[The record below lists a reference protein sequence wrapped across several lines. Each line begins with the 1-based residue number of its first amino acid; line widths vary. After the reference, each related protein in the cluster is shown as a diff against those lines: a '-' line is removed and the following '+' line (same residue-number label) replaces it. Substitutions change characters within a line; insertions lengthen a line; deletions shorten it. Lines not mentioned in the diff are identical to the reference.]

1 MPSSARL
8 DLEPDTLAIWY
19 RSRRY
24 SPLVERHRKLPPAL
38 DKTVN
43 TLAIALIV
51 VGALFSL
58 GVPSALGLSYFPQ
71 QFLGF
76 VLGATLAIV
85 FARLPMRR
93 GRDMDRLPWYDA
105 TLALLGLSVG
115 AYVVLRYPTI
125 AYEITFPTA
134 DKYVLG
140 GVAMV
145 LVLEACRRIYG
156 PVLPVVTLVFVFYA
170 AYASHFP
177 GIFRARSIAWP
188 RLATELYLGPEG
200 ILGVALMVVATVVL
214 VFVLFGQL
222 LFAMGGGDIFTDVAS
237 SLMGRFRGG
246 PAKVAVLGSALF
258 GSISGSAVANVAIT
272 GTVTIPMMKRIG
284 YRPEVAAA
292 VEAAASTGGLVA
304 PPVMSV
310 VAFLMAE
317 YLQIPYGR
325 VVLAAALPALLY
337 FGAILVQVDLEAGRA
352 GIEGMKP
359 EEIPRLGDV
368 FKRGWAFLLP
378 VPVLVFT
385 LVVLFWE
392 PAKAGMFSVLVLLV
406 TGFWYVRDKS
416 WRWWLESLAR
426 VGISMTEIL
435 TIAAVVGLIIG
446 SAAFTGLGFTLSLP
460 LLQLGEVSVLL
471 FLFVTALISIVL
483 GMGLPGIAIY
493 FMQVA
498 LIVPALTEFG
508 ILPIAAH
515 FFIYYFG
522 VFSFITPP
530 VCIAAIAAASMANAG
545 PMRTAWEAVKLGVV
559 AFIVPFVFVL
569 SPSLLGE
576 GPWWRMTVDF
586 ATASGGVVAGSAAL
600 RGFIVHPIPRLGRLA
615 LGGAA
620 VALFVPLSISDAAW
634 LANAAGMVVLATI
647 VGANWRRSR

>member
-1 MPSSARL
+1 M
-8 DLEPDTLAIWY
+8 TK
-19 RSRRY
+19 RY
-24 SPLVERHRKLPPAL
+24 RKLPAL
-38 DKTVN
+38 LDTAVKTV
-43 TLAIALIV
+43 AIALIGT
-51 VGALFSL
+51 GALVSL

-76 VLGATLAIV
+76 VLGGTLAIT
-85 FARLPMRR
+85 FMLLPART
-93 GRDMDRLPWYDA
+93 GRALEQLPWYDA
-105 TLALLGLSVG
+105 LLALAGIGVGL
-115 AYVVLRYPTI
+115 YVVVWYPRI

-140 GVAMV
+140 TLAMV

-156 PVLPVVTLVFVFYA
+156 IVLPLVTASFVAYA
-170 AYASHFP
+170 AFASEFP
-177 GIFRARSIAWP
+177 GIFRARSIEWT

-222 LFAMGGGDIFTDVAS
+222 LFAMGGGEVFTDVAS
-237 SLMGRFRGG
+237 AAMGRYRGG

-272 GTVTIPMMKRIG
+272 GTVTIPLMKRIG
-284 YRPEVAAA
+284 YRPEVAGA

-317 YLQIPYGR
+317 YLQIPYAR
-325 VVLAAALPALLY
+325 VVLAATLPALLY
-337 FGAILVQVDLEAGRA
+337 FAAILIQVDLEAGRA
-352 GIEGMKP
+352 GIEGMASD
-359 EEIPRLGDV
+359 EIPRLGSV
-368 FKRGWAFLLP
+368 LKRGWAFLLP

-406 TGFWYVRDKS
+406 SGFWFVRDKPV
-416 WRWWLESLAR
+416 RWWLDRLAA
-426 VGISMTEIL
+426 VGISVSEIL
-435 TIAAVVGLIIG
+435 AIAAVVGLIIG

-460 LLQLGEVSVLL
+460 LLRLGELSVFL
-471 FLFVTALISIVL
+471 FLGVTALISIVL

-530 VCIAAIAAASMANAG
+530 VCISAIAAASIAGAG

-569 SPSLLGE
+569 SPALLGE
-576 GPWWRMTVDF
+576 GAIWQMAVDF
-586 ATASGGVVAGSAAL
+586 ASAAGGVVALSASL
-600 RGFIVHPIPRLGRLA
+600 RAFAAGPLTAVSRLVLA
-615 LGGAA
+615 ACSF
-620 VALFVPLSISDAAW
+620 ALFVPVGLAHGAW
-634 LANAAGMVVLATI
+634 MVNVLGAIPVLAI
-647 VGANWRRSR
+647 LGANWRQSR

>member
-1 MPSSARL
+1 MT
-8 DLEPDTLAIWY
+8 D
-19 RSRRY
+19 RY
-24 SPLVERHRKLPPAL
+24 RKLAPPLDHAVKAL
-38 DKTVN
+38 AV
-43 TLAIALIV
+43 ALMV

-58 GVPSALGLSYFPQ
+58 EVPSALGLRYFPQ

-76 VLGATLAIV
+76 ILGATLAIV
-85 FARLPMRR
+85 FALLPARS
-93 GRDMDRLPWYDA
+93 GRSQDRLPWYDA
-105 TLALLGLSVG
+105 LLALLGIGIG
-115 AYVVLRYPTI
+115 AYVVVWYPKI

-134 DKYVLG
+134 DKVILG
-140 GVAMV
+140 TVAIV

-156 PVLPVVTLVFVFYA
+156 PVLPLVAISFVGYA
-170 AYASHFP
+170 AFASEFP
-177 GIFRARSIAWP
+177 GLFRARSIEWS

-200 ILGVALMVVATVVL
+200 ILGVALMVVATIVL

-222 LFAMGGGDIFTDVAS
+222 LFAMGGGEVFTDVAS
-237 SLMGRFRGG
+237 ALMGRYRGG
-246 PAKVAVLGSALF
+246 PAKVAVVGSALF

-292 VEAAASTGGLVA
+292 VEAAASTGGLVT

-317 YLQIPYGR
+317 YLEIPYGR
-325 VVLAAALPALLY
+325 VVVAAALPALLY
-337 FGAILVQVDLEAGRA
+337 FAAILVQVDLEAGRA
-352 GIEGMKP
+352 GIEGINP
-359 EEIPRLGDV
+359 EDVPRLRCV
-368 FKRGWAFLLP
+368 LKRGWAFLIP
-378 VPVLVFT
+378 APVLVFT

-392 PAKAGMFSVLVLLV
+392 PAKAGMFAVLVLLV
-406 TGFWYVRDKS
+406 SGFWFVRDKS
-416 WRWWLESLAR
+416 VRWWLETIAK
-426 VGISMTEIL
+426 VGISVTEIL
-435 TIAAVVGLIIG
+435 AIAALVGLIIG

-460 LLQLGEVSVLL
+460 LLQLGEVSVFL
-471 FLFVTALISIVL
+471 FLGVTALISIVL

-530 VCIAAIAAASMANAG
+530 VCISAIAAASIAGAG
-545 PMRTAWEAVKLGVV
+545 PMRTGWEAVKLGVV

-576 GPWWRMTVDF
+576 GPLWVMAVDF
-586 ATASGGVVAGSAAL
+586 GTAAAGVIAVSAAL
-600 RGFIVHPIPRLGRLA
+600 RGFAVGPVAALGRVA
-615 LGGAA
+615 LGACA
-620 VALFVPLSISDAAW
+620 LALFVPLSLAESAW
-634 LANAAGMVVLATI
+634 IANVVGAVVLAAI
-647 VGANWRRSR
+647 LGANWRQSR

>member
-1 MPSSARL
+1 MARYRELRPPL
-8 DLEPDTLAIWY
+8 DRAIKALA
-19 RSRRY
+19 
-24 SPLVERHRKLPPAL
+24 V
-38 DKTVN
+38 
-43 TLAIALIV
+43 ALIV
-51 VGALFSL
+51 IGALFSL
-58 GVPSALGLSYFPQ
+58 GIPSALGLSYFPQ
-71 QFLGF
+71 QYLGF
-76 VLGATLAIV
+76 VLGVTLAIV
-85 FARLPMRR
+85 FALLPAWH
-93 GRDMDRLPWYDA
+93 GRTMDRLPWYDA
-105 TLALLGLSVG
+105 VLALAGLGIG
-115 AYVVLRYPTI
+115 AYIVVWYPKI
-125 AYEITFPTA
+125 AYEITFPTP
-134 DKYVLG
+134 DKYLLG
-140 GVAMV
+140 TLAMV

-156 PVLPVVTLVFVFYA
+156 VVLPLVTLAFVGYA
-170 AYASHFP
+170 AFASHFP
-177 GIFRARSIAWP
+177 GIFRARSIEWT

-200 ILGVALMVVATVVL
+200 ILGVALMVVATIVL
-214 VFVLFGQL
+214 VFVLFGRL
-222 LFAMGGGDIFTDVAS
+222 LFAMGGGDVFTDVAS
-237 SLMGRFRGG
+237 ALMGRYRGG

-272 GTVTIPMMKRIG
+272 GTVTIPLMKRIG
-284 YRPEVAAA
+284 YRSEVAAA

-337 FGAILVQVDLEAGRA
+337 FAAILVQVDFEAGRT
-352 GIEGMKP
+352 GIAGMKP
-359 EEIPRLGDV
+359 EEVPKLGAV
-368 FKRGWAFLLP
+368 LKRGWAFLVP

-392 PAKAGMFSVLVLLV
+392 PAKAGMFSVLVLMV
-406 TGFWYVRDKS
+406 SGFWFVRDKPF
-416 WRWWLESLAR
+416 RWWLDTLAK
-426 VGISMTEIL
+426 VGIAVTEIL

-460 LLQLGEVSVLL
+460 LLQLGELSVFL
-471 FLFVTALISIVL
+471 FLAVTALISIVL

-530 VCIAAIAAASMANAG
+530 VCISAIAAASIADAG

-576 GPWWRMTVDF
+576 GPLWRMAVDF
-586 ATASGGVVAGSAAL
+586 LTAAGGVVAVSAAL
-600 RGFIVHPIPRLGRLA
+600 RGFAVRPIAHLARVVLGVAA
-615 LGGAA
+615 L
-620 VALFVPLSISDAAW
+620 ALFVPLSIADSAW
-634 LANAAGMVVLATI
+634 MANAAGAVALIVI
-647 VGANWRRSR
+647 VGTNWRQSR

>member
-1 MPSSARL
+1 MSG
-8 DLEPDTLAIWY
+8 
-19 RSRRY
+19 RY
-24 SPLVERHRKLPPAL
+24 RKLAPPLDNAVKGLATAL
-38 DKTVN
+38 M
-43 TLAIALIV
+43 V
-51 VGALFSL
+51 VGAVFSL
-58 GVPSALGLSYFPQ
+58 GVPSALGLRYFPQ

-76 VLGATLAIV
+76 ILGATLAIV
-85 FARLPMRR
+85 FALLPARS
-93 GRDMDRLPWYDA
+93 GRTMDRLPWYDA
-105 TLALLGLSVG
+105 LLALLGIAIGV
-115 AYVVLRYPTI
+115 YVIVWYPKI

-134 DKYVLG
+134 DKYILG
-140 GVAMV
+140 MVALV

-156 PVLPVVTLVFVFYA
+156 PVLPLVALAFVGYA
-170 AYASHFP
+170 AFASEFP
-177 GIFRARSIAWP
+177 GIFRARSIEWT

-200 ILGVALMVVATVVL
+200 ILGVALMVVATIVL

-222 LFAMGGGDIFTDVAS
+222 LFAMGGGDVFTDVAMA
-237 SLMGRFRGG
+237 LMGRYRGG

-272 GTVTIPMMKRIG
+272 GTVTIPLMKRIG

-325 VVLAAALPALLY
+325 VVLAAAAPALLY

-352 GIEGMKP
+352 GIEGMTP
-359 EEIPRLGDV
+359 EEVPRLGAV
-368 FKRGWAFLLP
+368 LKRGWPFLVP
-378 VPVLVFT
+378 APVLVFT

-392 PAKAGMFSVLVLLV
+392 PAKAGMFAVLVLFV
-406 TGFWYVRDKS
+406 TGFWFVRHKPV
-416 WRWWLESLAR
+416 RWWLDTVAK
-426 VGISMTEIL
+426 VGISVTEIL
-435 TIAAVVGLIIG
+435 ALAAVVGLIIG

-460 LLQLGEVSVLL
+460 LLQLGEVSVFL
-471 FLFVTALISIVL
+471 FLLVTALISIVL

-498 LIVPALTEFG
+498 LIVPALIEFG

-530 VCIAAIAAASMANAG
+530 VCISAIAAASIAGAG

-559 AFIVPFVFVL
+559 AFIVPFVFVM

-576 GPWWRMTVDF
+576 GPLWLMAVDF
-586 ATASGGVVAGSAAL
+586 ATAAGGVVAVSAAL
-600 RGFIVHPIPRLGRLA
+600 RGFAVGPVATLSRLVLGAAALA
-615 LGGAA
+615 L
-620 VALFVPLSISDAAW
+620 FMPLSFSDIAW
-634 LANAAGMVVLATI
+634 FANGLGIVVLALI
-647 VGANWRRSR
+647 LGANWQQSR

>member
-1 MPSSARL
+1 VTGRYRELAPPL
-8 DLEPDTLAIWY
+8 DRA
-19 RSRRY
+19 
-24 SPLVERHRKLPPAL
+24 VKAM
-38 DKTVN
+38 
-43 TLAIALIV
+43 AIAVIA

-58 GVPSALGLSYFPQ
+58 GVPSALGLRYFPQ

-76 VLGATLAIV
+76 ILGTTLAIV
-85 FARLPMRR
+85 FALLPARS
-93 GRDMDRLPWYDA
+93 GRSLDRLPWYDA
-105 TLALLGLSVG
+105 VAALSGMGIG
-115 AYVVLRYPTI
+115 AYVVVWYPKI

-134 DKYVLG
+134 DKYLLG
-140 GVAMV
+140 TLAIV

-156 PVLPVVTLVFVFYA
+156 PVLPLVAMVFVGYA
-170 AYASHFP
+170 AFASEFP
-177 GIFRARSIAWP
+177 GLLRARSIEWT

-200 ILGVALMVVATVVL
+200 VLGVALMVVATIVL

-222 LFAMGGGDIFTDVAS
+222 LFAMGGGDVFTDAAS
-237 SLMGRFRGG
+237 AMMGRYRGG

-272 GTVTIPMMKRIG
+272 GTLTIPMMKRIG

-292 VEAAASTGGLVA
+292 VEAAASTGGLVT

-337 FGAILVQVDLEAGRA
+337 FTAILVQVDLEAGRA
-352 GIEGMKP
+352 GIRGMKP
-359 EEIPRLGDV
+359 EEVPRLRSV
-368 FKRGWAFLLP
+368 LKRGWAFLIP
-378 VPVLVFT
+378 APVLVFT

-392 PAKAGMFSVLVLLV
+392 PAKAGMFAVLVLLV
-406 TGFWYVRDKS
+406 SGFWFVRDEPL
-416 WRWWLESLAR
+416 RWWLETIAK
-426 VGISMTEIL
+426 VGVSVTEIL
-435 TIAAVVGLIIG
+435 AIAAVVGLIIG

-460 LLQLGEVSVLL
+460 LLQLGEVSVFL
-471 FLFVTALISIVL
+471 FLGVTALISIVL

-498 LIVPALTEFG
+498 LIVPALTDFG
-508 ILPIAAH
+508 ILPLAAH

-530 VCIAAIAAASMANAG
+530 VCISAIAAASIAEAG

-559 AFIVPFVFVL
+559 AFIIPFVFVC

-576 GPWWRMTVDF
+576 GPLWVMAVDF
-586 ATASGGVVAGSAAL
+586 LTAAAGVVAVSAAL
-600 RGFIVHPIPRLGRLA
+600 RGFAVAAVGAFGRLA
-615 LGGAA
+615 LGASS
-620 VALFVPLSISDAAW
+620 VALFLPLNFADAAW
-634 LANAAGMVVLATI
+634 IANGLGGVALAAIL
-647 VGANWRRSR
+647 GANWRQSR

>member
-1 MPSSARL
+1 MNRYRELPPS
-8 DLEPDTLAIWY
+8 LELAVKTLA
-19 RSRRY
+19 
-24 SPLVERHRKLPPAL
+24 L
-38 DKTVN
+38 
-43 TLAIALIV
+43 ALIII
-51 VGALFSL
+51 GALFSL
-58 GVPSALGLSYFPQ
+58 GVPSALGVSYFPQ

-85 FARLPMRR
+85 FVLLPLRR
-93 GRDMDRLPWYDA
+93 GRTMDRLPWYDA
-105 TLALLGLSVG
+105 VLALLGIVVG
-115 AYVVLRYPTI
+115 IYIIVWYPKI
-125 AYEITFPTA
+125 AYEITFPTP
-134 DKYVLG
+134 DKYLLG
-140 GVAMV
+140 TLAIV

-156 PVLPVVTLVFVFYA
+156 LVLPLVALVFMGYA
-170 AYASHFP
+170 AFASYFP
-177 GIFRARSIAWP
+177 GVFRARSIPWT

-200 ILGVALMVVATVVL
+200 ILGVALMVVATIVL

-222 LFAMGGGDIFTDVAS
+222 LFAMGGGDVFTDVAS
-237 SLMGRFRGG
+237 ALMGRFRGG

-272 GTVTIPMMKRIG
+272 GTVTIPMMKRMG

-337 FGAILVQVDLEAGRA
+337 FAAILVQVDLEAGRS

-359 EEIPRLGDV
+359 EDVPKLGAV
-368 FKRGWAFLLP
+368 LKRGWPFLVP
-378 VPVLVFT
+378 SPVLIFT

-392 PAKAGMFSVLVLLV
+392 PAKAGMFAVLVLFA
-406 TGFWYVRDKS
+406 TGFWFVRDKP
-416 WRWWLESLAR
+416 WRWWFDTLAR
-426 VGISMTEIL
+426 VGISVTEIL
-435 TIAAVVGLIIG
+435 AIAALVGLIIG

-460 LLQLGEVSVLL
+460 LLQLGEVSVFL
-471 FLFVTALISIVL
+471 FLGVTALISIVL

-493 FMQVA
+493 FMQVT
-498 LIVPALTEFG
+498 LIVPALIEFG

-530 VCIAAIAAASMANAG
+530 VCISAIAAASIAG
-545 PMRTAWEAVKLGVV
+545 ASPMRTGWEAVKLGIV

-576 GPWWRMTVDF
+576 GELWRMAVDF
-586 ATASGGVVAGSAAL
+586 ITAAGGVIAVSAAL
-600 RGFIVHPIPRLGRLA
+600 RGFAFRPIATLNRVVLA
-615 LGGAA
+615 ASAL
-620 VALFVPLSISDAAW
+620 ALFVPLSLTETAW
-634 LANAAGMVVLATI
+634 LANVAGLTALVIII
-647 VGANWRRSR
+647 VTNRRQSR

>member
-1 MPSSARL
+1 MKRYRQLPSSFDQA
-8 DLEPDTLAIWY
+8 
-19 RSRRY
+19 
-24 SPLVERHRKLPPAL
+24 VK
-38 DKTVN
+38 

-51 VGALFSL
+51 VSALFSL

-85 FARLPMRR
+85 FVLLPARK
-93 GRDMDRLPWYDA
+93 GRTMDRLPWHDVV
-105 TLALLGLSVG
+105 LALLGVVVG
-115 AYVVLRYPTI
+115 IYIIVWYPKI
-125 AYEITFPTA
+125 AYEITFPTP
-134 DKYVLG
+134 DKYLLG
-140 GVAMV
+140 TLAMV

-156 PVLPVVTLVFVFYA
+156 LVLPVVAVLFVGYA
-170 AYASHFP
+170 AFASYFP
-177 GIFRARSIAWP
+177 GMFRARSIPWT

-222 LFAMGGGDIFTDVAS
+222 LFAMGGGDVFTDVAS
-237 SLMGRFRGG
+237 ALMGRFRGG

-272 GTVTIPMMKRIG
+272 GTVTIPLMKRIG

-292 VEAAASTGGLVA
+292 IEAAASTGGLVT

-337 FGAILVQVDLEAGRA
+337 FAAILVQVDLEAGRA
-352 GIEGMKP
+352 GIRGMKP
-359 EEIPRLGDV
+359 EEVPKLGAV
-368 FKRGWAFLLP
+368 LKRGWAFLLP
-378 VPVLVFT
+378 APVLVF
-385 LVVLFWE
+385 LLIVLFWE

-406 TGFWYVRDKS
+406 TGFWYVRDKPV
-416 WRWWLESLAR
+416 RWWLDTLAR
-426 VGISMTEIL
+426 VGISISEIL
-435 TIAAVVGLIIG
+435 AIAALVGLIIG

-460 LLQLGEVSVLL
+460 LLHLGDVSVFL
-471 FLFVTALISIVL
+471 FLVVTALISIVL

-498 LIVPALTEFG
+498 LIVPALIEFG

-530 VCIAAIAAASMANAG
+530 VCISAIAAASIAG
-545 PMRTAWEAVKLGVV
+545 ASPMRTGWEAVKLGVV
-559 AFIVPFVFVL
+559 AFIVPFVFVI

-576 GPWWRMTVDF
+576 GEIWRMAVDF
-586 ATASGGVVAGSAAL
+586 LTAAGGVVAVSAAL
-600 RGFIVHPIPRLGRLA
+600 RGFAVRPIATGGRLV
-615 LGGAA
+615 LGASA
-620 VALFVPLSISDAAW
+620 VALFVPLSFADTAWMVNAVGIVALVLVLIS
-634 LANAAGMVVLATI
+634 
-647 VGANWRRSR
+647 GANSRQSR

>member
-1 MPSSARL
+1 MTRYRELPPSL
-8 DLEPDTLAIWY
+8 DKAVKTLAF
-19 RSRRY
+19 
-24 SPLVERHRKLPPAL
+24 
-38 DKTVN
+38 
-43 TLAIALIV
+43 ALIV

-85 FARLPMRR
+85 FVLLPPRR
-93 GRDMDRLPWYDA
+93 GRTMDRLPWYDA
-105 TLALLGLSVG
+105 VLALLGIVVG
-115 AYVVLRYPTI
+115 IYIIVWYPKI
-125 AYEITFPTA
+125 AYEIVFPTP
-134 DKYVLG
+134 DKYLLG
-140 GVAMV
+140 TLAIV

-156 PVLPVVTLVFVFYA
+156 LVLPLVALLFVGYA
-170 AYASHFP
+170 AFASYFP
-177 GIFRARSIAWP
+177 GVFRTRSIPWT

-222 LFAMGGGDIFTDVAS
+222 LFAMGGGDVFTDVAS
-237 SLMGRFRGG
+237 ALMGRFRGG

-272 GTVTIPMMKRIG
+272 GTVTIPLMKRIG

-317 YLQIPYGR
+317 YLQISYGR
-325 VVLAAALPALLY
+325 VVLAAVLPALLY
-337 FGAILVQVDLEAGRA
+337 FAAILIQVDLEAGRS

-359 EEIPRLGDV
+359 EDVPKLGAV
-368 FKRGWAFLLP
+368 LKRGWPFLVP

-392 PAKAGMFSVLVLLV
+392 PAKAGMFAVLVLLAS
-406 TGFWYVRDKS
+406 GFWFVRDKPL
-416 WRWWLESLAR
+416 RWWLHTLAR
-426 VGISMTEIL
+426 VGISVTEIL
-435 TIAAVVGLIIG
+435 AIAALVGLIIG

-460 LLQLGEVSVLL
+460 LLQLGEVSVFL
-471 FLFVTALISIVL
+471 FLGATALISIVL

-498 LIVPALTEFG
+498 LIVPALIEFG

-530 VCIAAIAAASMANAG
+530 VCISAIAAASIAG
-545 PMRTAWEAVKLGVV
+545 ASPMRTGWEAVKLGVV
-559 AFIVPFVFVL
+559 AFIIPFVFVL

-576 GPWWRMTVDF
+576 GEPWRMAIDF
-586 ATASGGVVAGSAAL
+586 VTAAGGVVAVSAAL
-600 RGFIVHPIPRLGRLA
+600 RGFAFHPVAALERLVLA
-615 LGGAA
+615 ASAL
-620 VALFVPLSISDAAW
+620 ALFVPLSSTESAW
-634 LANAAGMVVLATI
+634 MANAAGLTALVIIIAT
-647 VGANWRRSR
+647 NRRQSR

>member
-1 MPSSARL
+1 MNER
-8 DLEPDTLAIWY
+8 Y
-19 RSRRY
+19 RKLS
-24 SPLVERHRKLPPAL
+24 SPL
-38 DKTVN
+38 DTTVKSV
-43 TLAIALIV
+43 AVALIV
-51 VGALFSL
+51 IGALVSL
-58 GVPSALGLSYFPQ
+58 GIPSAAGLNYFPQ

-76 VLGATLAIV
+76 VLGATLAIT
-85 FARLPMRR
+85 FTLLPARTRHAAD
-93 GRDMDRLPWYDA
+93 GLPWYDA
-105 TLALLGLSVG
+105 VLALAGIGVG
-115 AYVVLRYPTI
+115 TYVVVWYPRI

-140 GVAMV
+140 TVAIV

-156 PVLPVVTLVFVFYA
+156 IVLPLVTLAFVGYA
-170 AYASHFP
+170 AFASEFP
-177 GIFRARSIAWP
+177 GIFRARSIEWT

-200 ILGVALMVVATVVL
+200 ILGVALTVVATVVL

-222 LFAMGGGDIFTDVAS
+222 LFAMGGGEVFTDVAS
-237 SLMGRFRGG
+237 ALMGRYRGG

-272 GTVTIPMMKRIG
+272 GTVTIPLMKRIG
-284 YRPEVAAA
+284 YRPEVAGA

-325 VVLAAALPALLY
+325 VILAAAAPALLY
-337 FGAILVQVDLEAGRA
+337 FAAILVQVDLEAGRS
-352 GIEGMKP
+352 GIEGMAP
-359 EEIPRLGDV
+359 EDVPKLGAV
-368 FKRGWAFLLP
+368 LKRGWAFLLP
-378 VPVLVFT
+378 APVLVFT

-406 TGFWYVRDKS
+406 TGYWFVRDKPV
-416 WRWWLESLAR
+416 RWWFERLAL
-426 VGISMTEIL
+426 VGVSVSEIL
-435 TIAAVVGLIIG
+435 AIAAIVGLIIG

-460 LLQLGEVSVLL
+460 LLRLGELSAIL
-471 FLFVTALISIVL
+471 FLGVTALISIVL

-530 VCIAAIAAASMANAG
+530 VCISAIAAASIAGAG
-545 PMRTAWEAVKLGVV
+545 PMQTAWEAVKLGIV
-559 AFIVPFVFVL
+559 AFIVPFVFVI
-569 SPSLLGE
+569 SPALLGE
-576 GPWWRMTVDF
+576 GALWQMAVDF
-586 ATASGGVVAGSAAL
+586 VTAAVGVVALSASL
-600 RGFIVHPIPRLGRLA
+600 RGFAARPIALVARLVLA
-615 LGGAA
+615 ASSL
-620 VALFVPLSISDAAW
+620 ALFVPLGSSEGAW
-634 LANAAGMVVLATI
+634 VANALGAIPVLAI
-647 VGANWRRSR
+647 LAANWRRSR